1 MKAKRLNDMSGI
13 VLASA
18 SPRRRELLSQAGFEF
33 DVIPSKGEEIITKE
47 HPAEVVEELSLQ
59 KAREVAERILS
70 GSEEIRDFS
79 VVIGADTVVAAN
91 HRILGKPADRDDARR
106 MITELQG
113 NVHQVYT
120 GVTLI
125 VKDPDGGLR
134 AATFHECTDVD
145 VCGMTMEEIEDYIST
160 REPYD
165 KAGAYGIQ
173 GSFGI
178 YIRAIRGC
186 YYNVVGLPIS
196 RLYHELQKLRR
207 Q

>member
-1 MKAKRLNDMSGI
+1 MSRI

-125 VKDPDGGLR
+125 VKDPDRGLR